1 MNKKQRSEHHLQ
13 LRVRE
18 LTQLFNSLDPT
29 PFFNKDLNRS
39 VETFVESWAL
49 GHAPDCLLHIHI
61 HFEELSAE
69 GNAHELVTEA
79 FHNHFDYKVGLVR
92 SELKEMLRQGRISL
106 MIGIAF
112 VATCLI
118 SAEAV
123 SQYAQ
128 GSIRSIARESLTIIG
143 WVAMWRPVQIF
154 LYDWWPLARRIKV
167 YANLRRAK
175 VHVIEVHKP

>member
-1 MNKKQRSEHHLQ
+1 MNKKQRAEHHLH

-29 PFFNKDLNRS
+29 PFLNKDLNRS
-39 VETFVESWAL
+39 VETFIESWAL
-49 GHAPDCLLHIHI
+49 GHAPDCPLHINI
-61 HFEELSAE
+61 HFEEFSAD
-69 GNAHELVTEA
+69 GNAQMLVKEA
-79 FHNHFDYKVGLVR
+79 IHNHFDYKVGLVR
-92 SELKEMLRQGRISL
+92 SELKEMLMQGRISL

-112 VATCLI
+112 VAACLI
-118 SAEAV
+118 GAEAV
-123 SQYAQ
+123 SQNAQ

-167 YANLRRAK
+167 YANLRHAK
-175 VHVIEVHKP
+175 VQVIEGHKP